1 MSKFLKFIVNVF
13 LVVAILVAA
22 AILIPPITGIT
33 TTIVD
38 TASMDTNLPLGSIT
52 YSTDIDVSDL
62 QVGDEVLKENNA
74 STYSYIIKGGDAASG
89 KFTVVSSTDPNGKD
103 EEISLR
109 NTVSKVAVVVPYIG
123 YIIIAMH
130 STEGIIIIA
139 LAVVLMII
147 LFILSELW
155 KSRDDD
161 EDDEDVPEQH
171 HDEAETEEDPAAK
184 RMPVSEVIF
193 DTDIPELKPDI
204 DMTSDSSAAYASEDD
219 EAEAH
224 PESEEA
230 DTEEAEAPAEPEEIP
245 TETAAEAE
253 PLVVDDTAENI
264 TDDQGEVVVDD
275 AAEQVTDGQN
285 EVVVEDVAKAG
296 VVSEAI
302 EPVLVPDVAAEEA
315 TDVPSPSLTDT
326 ETENAEV
333 TAPKLEDEISSIIIE
348 DTPKES
354 PKEPEFDLA
363 DAIFAA
369 TEEVEAEE
377 EKRSEEA
384 EKHMEET
391 QVILPSEYHMPEE
404 EEAEKEA
411 PKEEEELPEE
421 FVPVEHMTLDELLD
435 QARKAG
441 YEPEVRKD
449 NATDITIVDY
459 SDII

>member
-123 YIIIAMH
+123 YVIIAMH

-155 KSRDDD
+155 KSKSEDDD
-161 EDDEDVPEQH
+161 EDEEDVPEQH
-171 HDEAETEEDPAAK
+171 HDETETEEDPAAK

-204 DMTSDSSAAYASEDD
+204 DMTSDSGAVYASEDD
-219 EAEAH
+219 EAVAD

-230 DTEEAEAPAEPEEIP
+230 DTEAQEVPAEPEEIP
-245 TETAAEAE
+245 TETAAGAE

-264 TDDQGEVVVDD
+264 ADDQSEVVVDD

-285 EVVVEDVAKAG
+285 EVVVEDVAKVDA
-296 VVSEAI
+296 VSEAV
-302 EPVLVPDVAAEEA
+302 EPVLVPEVAAEEA
-315 TDVPSPSLTDT
+315 TAVPAPSLTDT

-333 TAPKLEDEISSIIIE
+333 TAPKLEDKISSIIIE

-377 EKRSEEA
+377 EKRSEAA
-384 EKHMEET
+384 EKHMDET
-391 QVILPSEYHMPEE
+391 QVILPTEAQRLAEEKAEASKE
-404 EEAEKEA
+404 EEA
-411 PKEEEELPEE
+411 LPEE

-435 QARKAG
+435 QAKKAG
-441 YEPEVRKD
+441 YEPEIRKD